1 MSKVNLMNT
10 KQGEQ
15 VLPRD
20 IESVL
25 LSHPAV
31 IDAAVIGVPD
41 ELSGERAKA
50 YIVRSKTVMEDLDE
64 DDLADEIDE
73 FVQGKLHESHWLH
86 DRIVFLE
93 KLPKSESG
101 KVLKKDLK
109 AMN

>member
-1 MSKVNLMNT
+1 
-10 KQGEQ
+10 
-15 VLPRD
+15 
-20 IESVL
+20 
-25 LSHPAV
+25 
-31 IDAAVIGVPD
+31 
-41 ELSGERAKA
+41 
-50 YIVRSKTVMEDLDE
+50 MEDLDE
-64 DDLADEIDE
+64 DDLADQIDE